1 MEQWEVARCGTVC
14 GATGRELAENEPVF
28 AVLYEEGESFRRE
41 DFSVEDWTGPPTDC
55 YCFFKTTVPAREKKK
70 RLLLDDDVLISF
82 FTRLA
87 DETLA
92 ERVQFRFV
100 LALIL
105 MRKRILKY
113 EQSVKEGDAEIWH
126 MRLVREQSIHKV
138 VNPELDDT
146 QIESVSRQLGAILHG
161 DMGDF
166 DEMDESDGDDQTD
179 QTTSADTQTD
189 STETGDTSPDHSSST
204 ESTASEQANSK

>member
-1 MEQWEVARCGTVC
+1 MEQWEVARCTSVC
-14 GATGRELAENEPVF
+14 SASGRELAENEPIF
-28 AVLYEEGESFRRE
+28 AVLFDEGDTFRRE
-41 DFSVEDWTGPPTDC
+41 DYSVEDWPGPPADC

-70 RLLLDDDVLISF
+70 RLLLDDEVLISF

-87 DETLA
+87 DETVD
-92 ERVQFRFV
+92 ERIHFRFV

-113 EQSVKEGDAEIWH
+113 EQTTQIEGNEVWH

-138 VNPELDDT
+138 INPQLDDS
-146 QIESVSRQLGAILHG
+146 QIDSVSRQLGAILHG

-166 DEMDESDGDDQTD
+166 DEIDTAESELIESGLEDSTGAEGESKQNVEMQTD
-179 QTTSADTQTD
+179 HADSD
-189 STETGDTSPDHSSST
+189 SETVRD
-204 ESTASEQANSK
+204 SK